1 MSYSSAWQYC
11 KSLDDRA
18 HLAEIRTAD
27 IQKFIEK
34 NVKNAPHKEVIFIS

>member
-27 IQKFIEK
+27 IQKFIE
-34 NVKNAPHKEVIFIS
+34 NTVKIAPHEEVILNS